1 MRKLA
6 LMLTLVMAF
15 GLATVAGATAY
26 QPYDLDAAPV
36 VDLMDEGAQARAGV
50 NAPKDVIDL
59 STEAKMTLG
68 ENKGNNM
75 ISVMQNAFG
84 IDLTEY
90 QFVSFGDLWDNA
102 AETTY
107 PALRA
112 IAIDRYVEVEQGQR
126 LPLGFL
132 YQGTAAYTVVEQPN
146 GSLEMI
152 KYELLGTDQV
162 QAGEDRVAEQDD
174 MQYKVLETE
183 NKMAPQSVVET
194 LYF

>member
-1 MRKLA
+1 MGSGEA
-6 LMLTLVMAF
+6 QT
-15 GLATVAGATAY
+15 GETA
-26 QPYDLDAAPV
+26 A
-36 VDLMDEGAQARAGV
+36 
-50 NAPKDVIDL
+50 
-59 STEAKMTLG
+59 EAKLTLG

-75 ISVMQNAFG
+75 TSVIKNAFDL
-84 IDLTEY
+84 DLTGY

-132 YQGTAAYTVVEQPN
+132 YQGTTAYTVVEQPN